1 MSTTGTGSGRTLD
14 YDAVVRVT
22 GSIAPWK
29 IAEILALNATVEE
42 LEQAVAWASVEA
54 GDSGL
59 HHDSAGDAVAEA
71 RVAGIYG
78 ILVADRA
85 EVDEA

>member
-1 MSTTGTGSGRTLD
+1 MATTSTGSGRKLD
-14 YDAVVRVT
+14 YDAVLRVT

-29 IAEILALNATVEE
+29 IAEILALNATVDE
-42 LEQAVAWASVEA
+42 LEKAVAWVSVEA
-54 GDSGL
+54 DDSGL
-59 HHDSAGDAVAEA
+59 HHDSGSGAAAEA
-71 RVAGIYG
+71 RVAGIYE